1 MRLID
6 KAVNTLLSPLFLLLI
21 RIYQLTLSPFIGQQC
36 RFAPTCSHYTA
47 EAILLHGAIKGSY
60 LGIKRLG
67 KCHPWHEGGFDPVP
81 PKNGAKDET
90 NTYQIKD
97 K

>member
-21 RIYQLTLSPFIGQQC
+21 RVYQLTLSPFIGRQC

-47 EAILLHGAIKGSY
+47 EALVRLGALKGSY

-67 KCHPWHEGGFDPVP
+67 KCHPWHAGGVDPVP

>member
-1 MRLID
+1 MRLIERI
-6 KAVNTLLSPLFLLLI
+6 ANTLLSPLFLLLI
-21 RIYQLTLSPFIGQQC
+21 RVYQLTLSPFIGRQC
-36 RFAPTCSHYTA
+36 RFVPTCSQYTA
-47 EAILLHGAIKGSY
+47 EAIALHGAIKGSY

-81 PKNGAKDET
+81 PTKSTKDGT
-90 NTYQIKD
+90 NTYQTKN

>member
-1 MRLID
+1 M
-6 KAVNTLLSPLFLLLI
+6 
-21 RIYQLTLSPFIGQQC
+21 
-36 RFAPTCSHYTA
+36 
-47 EAILLHGAIKGSY
+47 KGSY